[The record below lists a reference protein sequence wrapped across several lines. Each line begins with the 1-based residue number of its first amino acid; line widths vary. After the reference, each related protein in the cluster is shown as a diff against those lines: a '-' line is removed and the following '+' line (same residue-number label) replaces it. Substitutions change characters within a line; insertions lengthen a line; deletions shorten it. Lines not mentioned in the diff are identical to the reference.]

1 LEGGLDSG
9 CHRVYSSGHAE
20 VVERLVVVSDGVF
33 GVDSGAFGMGERVRK
48 KMNKMVI
55 MTNACK

>member
-48 KMNKMVI
+48 K
-55 MTNACK
+55 